1 MSEASVSV
9 PAGLLIRASGARLA
23 RDFSAAAELQPVAWT
38 EGGLLCSPRA
48 AEDPRRARAAL
59 TALDHPHEFREQLPG
74 WPEPPSA
81 WVAGW
86 YRRSPAHAPAPSGVR
101 ELIQTPGEGFG
112 PAGHPTTALCL
123 SLLTQIPTG
132 PALDAG
138 CGSGLLAQAW
148 LALGGGDVLAVDL
161 DERALRQC
169 RESLAAAGRAGQ
181 AEVRRKAL
189 AALDPE
195 DLADRV
201 LLANVPAAAHHE
213 LLPRIGEETTVAVIA
228 GPGAREMGAVVSGYS
243 ARGLH
248 ERLRVEDGRWSAVVV
263 ARP

>member
-1 MSEASVSV
+1 MSEASASL
-9 PAGLLIRASGARLA
+9 PAGLLIRAPGHLLA

-38 EGGLLCSPRA
+38 ADGLLCSPRA
-48 AEDPRRARAAL
+48 SSDPERAGAAL
-59 TALDHPHEFREQLPG
+59 GALDHPHERLTEVPG

-86 YRRSPAHAPAPSGVR
+86 YRRSPAHVPAPPGVR

-123 SLLTQIPTG
+123 SLLTHLSTG

-138 CGSGLLAQAW
+138 CGSGLLTQAW
-148 LALGGGDVLAVDL
+148 LVLGGDEVLAVDL

-169 RESLAAAGRAGQ
+169 RASLAAAGCAERAQ
-181 AEVRRKAL
+181 VRRIAL
-189 AALDPE
+189 GALEPD

-201 LLANVPAAAHHE
+201 LLANLPAAAHHE
-213 LLPRIGEETTVAVIA
+213 ILPRIGEGTTVAVIA
-228 GPGAREMGAVVSGYS
+228 GPGAGEMETVVSGYA

-248 ERLRVEDGRWSAVVV
+248 ERARVDDGRWSAMVV